1 MSDRCSILRS
11 VRQSVSPSVGPTV
24 SQSVHPLVCPSVSLS
39 GTSFLQN
46 RENACFDLGRRKE
59 GEGPSP
65 HQGEG
70 VEGGVGLG
78 GGRSAKGHGGGRRGV
93 EGGDEGGGDA
103 SDICRDQTG
112 ISTEWT
118 VGVIKLIIRMIFQ
131 RQAQWDE
138 NVSNS

>member
-1 MSDRCSILRS
+1 MSDRCSVLRS
-11 VRQSVSPSVGPTV
+11 VRQSVHRCDRLSVRPSAG
-24 SQSVHPLVCPSVSLS
+24 PSVSLS

-59 GEGPSP
+59 GR
-65 HQGEG
+65 GEG

-112 ISTEWT
+112 IST
-118 VGVIKLIIRMIFQ
+118 
-131 RQAQWDE
+131 
-138 NVSNS
+138 

>member
-1 MSDRCSILRS
+1 MSDRCSVLWS
-11 VRQSVSPSVGPTV
+11 VRRSVSPSVGPTV
-24 SQSVHPLVCPSVSLS
+24 SQSVHPLVRPSVGLS

-59 GEGPSP
+59 GR
-65 HQGEG
+65 GEG

-112 ISTEWT
+112 SSTEWT

-131 RQAQWDE
+131 RQARWDE